1 MAVGLL
7 DSEVADLC
15 LGKPPLSPLSASAT
29 ITDALSALKTP
40 SDGFV
45 SVWKCDQYSSENS
58 GECLCVGKVCLVDVV
73 CYLCKPENLTSP
85 SSAMDSP
92 VSVLLSEVP
101 GRVRHVEP
109 HSSLLEAIDLILQG
123 AQNLVV
129 PIKSNS
135 RKTLQKSSINPTSH
149 CGREFCWLTQEDIIR
164 FLLSSI
170 GLFSSIPALS
180 ISTLGLISTNFSSV
194 GSHSPASLAMG
205 VVSDSLADQTAVAV
219 LDDDGVLI
227 GEISPFTL
235 ACCDESIAA
244 AFMTLSAGDLMAFT
258 CCGGPLEEIVR
269 VVKTR
274 LKEMNLEGMLDEL
287 ISVSSGIPSTSSSSS
302 SDDESSSRNTSL
314 LRPGRYGRSCS
325 YTANVM
331 RRAEAIVCHQGSSLA
346 AVMVQAIAHRVNYV
360 WVVDE
365 DRSLVGIV
373 TFANMLRVFYEH
385 LQVIGED
392 GEEKRETGERLWKA
406 EAFAGCQ
413 QGIEIEQGRP
423 QRRHGAAAQDVQHEA
438 EARCQREGHKARPS
452 VLRVALHSNSTR
464 SPMVWYLSSNTRVVN
479 QKELEFFREELQSR
493 MSSNYNVILK
503 EKKLPMSLLN
513 DHQKQARVH
522 LLDTEPFKDAFG
534 PKRKRKRPKLMASDY
549 ESLVKKAD
557 GSQDAFEQ
565 KYDASMSVEGN
576 EGDGLRDLV
585 RHTMFEK
592 GQSKRIWGELYKVID
607 SSDVVVQVSVLD
619 ARDPQ
624 GTRCYH
630 LEKHLKEHCTHKHMI
645 LLLNKCDLV
654 PAWATKAWLR
664 VLSKQYPTLAF
675 HASINKSFGKGS
687 LLSVLRQFARL
698 KSDKQ
703 AISVGFVGYPN
714 VGKSSVINTLR
725 TKNVCKVAPIPG
737 ETKVWQY
744 ITLTKRIFL
753 IDCPGVVYQNSDSET
768 DIVLK
773 GVVRVTNLPDASEHI
788 GEVLKRVKKEHLKRA
803 YKITDWEDD
812 NDFLV
817 QLCKLTGKLLK
828 GGEPDL
834 MNAAKMVLHD
844 WQRGKIPFFVPPPKE
859 EDGSL
864 KDEPNEPDVEKDNA
878 VDKDQASAARR
889 AIANVIS
896 SQQAKDVPVQ
906 KDLFDENELKGEISD
921 QLPSTES

>member
-1 MAVGLL
+1 MAKRKEKSVNV
-7 DSEVADLC
+7 S
-15 LGKPPLSPLSASAT
+15 GKPKHSLDVNRESKSSKGGRSAAT
-29 ITDALSALKTP
+29 VRRLKMYNTRP
-40 SDGFV
+40 KRDVKGKV
-45 SVWKCDQYSSENS
+45 IKHDLQSSE
-58 GECLCVGKVCLVDVV
+58 L
-73 CYLCKPENLTSP
+73 
-85 SSAMDSP
+85 
-92 VSVLLSEVP
+92 
-101 GRVRHVEP
+101 
-109 HSSLLEAIDLILQG
+109 
-123 AQNLVV
+123 
-129 PIKSNS
+129 
-135 RKTLQKSSINPTSH
+135 
-149 CGREFCWLTQEDIIR
+149 
-164 FLLSSI
+164 
-170 GLFSSIPALS
+170 
-180 ISTLGLISTNFSSV
+180 
-194 GSHSPASLAMG
+194 
-205 VVSDSLADQTAVAV
+205 
-219 LDDDGVLI
+219 
-227 GEISPFTL
+227 
-235 ACCDESIAA
+235 
-244 AFMTLSAGDLMAFT
+244 
-258 CCGGPLEEIVR
+258 
-269 VVKTR
+269 
-274 LKEMNLEGMLDEL
+274 
-287 ISVSSGIPSTSSSSS
+287 PSTRIQP
-302 SDDESSSRNTSL
+302 D
-314 LRPGRYGRSCS
+314 
-325 YTANVM
+325 
-331 RRAEAIVCHQGSSLA
+331 RRWFG
-346 AVMVQAIAHRVNYV
+346 
-360 WVVDE
+360 
-365 DRSLVGIV
+365 
-373 TFANMLRVFYEH
+373 
-385 LQVIGED
+385 
-392 GEEKRETGERLWKA
+392 
-406 EAFAGCQ
+406 
-413 QGIEIEQGRP
+413 
-423 QRRHGAAAQDVQHEA
+423 
-438 EARCQREGHKARPS
+438 
-452 VLRVALHSNSTR
+452 
-464 SPMVWYLSSNTRVVN
+464 NTRVVN

-565 KYDASMSVEGN
+565 KYDASMSVDGN

-607 SSDVVVQVSVLD
+607 SSDVVVQVLD